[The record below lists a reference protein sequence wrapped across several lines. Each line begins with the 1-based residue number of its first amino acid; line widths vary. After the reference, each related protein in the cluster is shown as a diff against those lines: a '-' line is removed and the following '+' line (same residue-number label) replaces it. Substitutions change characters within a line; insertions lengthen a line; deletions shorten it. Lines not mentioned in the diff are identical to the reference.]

1 MGQILQ
7 PAFSVTRRA
16 SGYEVASSG
25 DAMENESNSTTT
37 FLLQKVFP
45 SSLSIYIYDFI
56 IYFNA
61 FHMLFPLCHLSLVGC
76 YISIYLLMLLF
87 LGGWA

>member
-45 SSLSIYIYDFI
+45 SSLSIYIYMILLFI
-56 IYFNA
+56 LMHFTCC
-61 FHMLFPLCHLSLVGC
+61 FPFVTCPLLGA
-76 YISIYLLMLLF
+76 IYLF
-87 LGGWA
+87 IF